1 VADVADRSTIT
12 AAPARPEVTSAGPAF
27 DSATSR
33 RWRALRANPV
43 SLIGGVLTALFL
55 LIALAGP
62 LLAPY
67 DPMKL
72 QPAERLRPPSASHW
86 LGTDDF
92 GRDVLTRMLYGT
104 RVSMSVSLSVV
115 VLCASLGIVLGLLA
129 GYYRRVDAVL
139 MRVLDGLMAFPA
151 ILLAIA
157 IAAVLRPSITTA
169 VVALTIVYVPR
180 FTRVMRAP
188 VLVAKE
194 TLYVDAARAAGASD
208 ARILLR
214 HLLPNSIAPLTVQ
227 ATFTFAFAI
236 LAEAALSFLGVGVPP
251 PAPSWGGM
259 LNDGRQYMAQAW
271 WMTVGPGAMLMT
283 ATLALNL
290 FGDGLRDV
298 LDPRHFTEVGRA
310 RG

>member
-1 VADVADRSTIT
+1 
-12 AAPARPEVTSAGPAF
+12 
-27 DSATSR
+27 
-33 RWRALRANPV
+33 
-43 SLIGGVLTALFL
+43 VLFFL
-55 LIALAGP
+55 LVALVAP

-67 DPMKL
+67 DPIKIEA
-72 QPAERLRPPSASHW
+72 AERLKPPSRGHW
-86 LGTDDF
+86 LGTDEF
-92 GRDVLTRMLYGT
+92 GRDVLTRIIYGT

-115 VLCASLGIVLGLLA
+115 LLCASLGIVLGLLA
-129 GYYRRVDAVL
+129 GFYRKVDAVL
-139 MRVLDGLMAFPA
+139 MRLLDGLMAFPG

-157 IAAVLRPSITTA
+157 IAAVLRPSITTT

-188 VLVAKE
+188 VLVARD
-194 TLYVDAARAAGASD
+194 TLYVDAARVAGASD

-227 ATFTFAFAI
+227 ATFTFAYAI

-259 LNDGRQYMAQAW
+259 LNDGRQYMVQAW
-271 WMTVGPGAMLMT
+271 WMIVAPGAVLMT

-298 LDPRHFTEVGRA
+298 LDPRHFTEAGPA
-310 RG
+310 RS